1 MECVMPLSDITNIQ
15 SCADE
20 WKAKGQPAH
29 KSKQN
34 RGPQNGNVAPR
45 RPRASAERKQQA
57 HQAPVRQA
65 LLPKDMD
72 VPSTKPGLGGRFLG
86 GASSPLGMEVEESE
100 SDRMVLNA
108 AQDLWQV
115 WVSQCTEHASAPRGL
130 SPWMQFVL
138 WKFGRSGP
146 PGLVNA
152 LMRPPPGIPK
162 PPSTE
167 ACAEAFASIA
177 PVEQLGSYYWDPE
190 GLLEKSLVDVTV
202 NDVKRG
208 LRNSERRPKQ
218 ILDLESVSLPCRLR
232 GNLRPQEAPN
242 RFPYKAGFLPAL
254 VMAQR
259 RGLDLQ
265 QVDFVLGGSGA
276 AMLAKRAIKEGT
288 KYLVQRV
295 PGSGAL
301 VVGKSKV
308 YTQDFSTFGFQFERL
323 VTGEPLDGLHDLK
336 QYEALQLVDIGGF
349 RVLFVAEIDA
359 VDAAGMPV
367 EIKSGNPKY
376 FGIDVALQMLSSG
389 ASMLLRADRHR
400 KLVKQVIAVPF
411 AEFVRDLGVRKVQ
424 QSEKTLVAAL
434 GELRSAASAASGA
447 SELKVAAD
455 RSLYLACSDNT
466 LLPAASVVEE
476 LLCVE

>member
-1 MECVMPLSDITNIQ
+1 MRSRMLLKLS
-15 SCADE
+15 
-20 WKAKGQPAH
+20 G
-29 KSKQN
+29 
-34 RGPQNGNVAPR
+34 
-45 RPRASAERKQQA
+45 
-57 HQAPVRQA
+57 A
-65 LLPKDMD
+65 LLLFCAW
-72 VPSTKPGLGGRFLG
+72 PGAFVRWTG
-86 GASSPLGMEVEESE
+86 
-100 SDRMVLNA
+100 
-108 AQDLWQV
+108 
-115 WVSQCTEHASAPRGL
+115 SQKELRVARVRA
-130 SPWMQFVL
+130 
-138 WKFGRSGP
+138 K
-146 PGLVNA
+146 
-152 LMRPPPGIPK
+152 
-162 PPSTE
+162 